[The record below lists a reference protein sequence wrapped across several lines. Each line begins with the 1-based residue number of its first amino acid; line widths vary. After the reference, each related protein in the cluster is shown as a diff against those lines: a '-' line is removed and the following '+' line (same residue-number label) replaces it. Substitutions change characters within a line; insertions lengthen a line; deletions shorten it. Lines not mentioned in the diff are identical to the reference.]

1 MPHLERGN
9 SMGTVFFPVK
19 ILISKMPICHDLF
32 SAWQITTKYEVCLE
46 SLTWSYTALLN
57 EAELLL

>member
-1 MPHLERGN
+1 
-9 SMGTVFFPVK
+9 MGIPWEQYIFPAK

-32 SAWQITTKYEVCLE
+32 SAWQITTSYEVCLE